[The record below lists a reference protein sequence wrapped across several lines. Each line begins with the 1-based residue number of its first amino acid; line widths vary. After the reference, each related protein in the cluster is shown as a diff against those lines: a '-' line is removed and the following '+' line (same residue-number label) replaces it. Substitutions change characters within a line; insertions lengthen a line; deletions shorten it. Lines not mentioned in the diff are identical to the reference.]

1 MNHCKAGC
9 GDVEKRLKLVG
20 VEMEEFRIDYIG
32 YNSLYKSEISD
43 QYAPD
48 VFPEI
53 RLRVSGRTKDKA
65 NATLIANEVEALY
78 TNGPAGGAGAT
89 KKVSEI
95 VSICS
100 IFVPRDIIKIEVGYK
115 EV

>member
-1 MNHCKAGC
+1 M
-9 GDVEKRLKLVG
+9 L
-20 VEMEEFRIDYIG
+20 YI
-32 YNSLYKSEISD
+32 KW
-43 QYAPD
+43 
-48 VFPEI
+48 
-53 RLRVSGRTKDKA
+53 VSGRLQDKA
-65 NATLIANEVEALY
+65 NVTLIANEVEALY